1 MNTTVRLQLSVMMFI
16 QFFVWGAWFV
26 TMGTYL
32 GEIKFSG
39 QAIGSAYSTTNW
51 GAIVA
56 PFIVGMIA
64 DRFFSAERVLGV
76 LHLLGAGIMWYL
88 SSITDPASFFF
99 VALAYALC
107 YMPTLA
113 LVNAISFEQ
122 MKDPSK
128 EFPSIRVLG
137 TLGWIA
143 AGLLVGAIGIKSGN
157 FTWISGM
164 SKEQLSANN
173 IIPIEKTAW
182 PLMIAAA
189 SSLLMGLYSFTLPH
203 TPPRARGK
211 RVTVSDV
218 LGLDALRLM
227 KEWSFTVFVVC
238 SLLICIPLAFY
249 YNFTNMFLNAHE
261 VVNAAGKQT
270 LGQMSEVFF
279 MLVMPFFFVRLGVK
293 KMLLIGMI
301 AWAVRYFFF
310 AYGNPES
317 GMWMWYVAILLHG
330 ICYDF
335 FFVTGQLYVDRKA
348 PESVRAS
355 AQGLIGVITYGIG
368 MVIGSQLVSGRVV
381 DFYKLSEPIGKV
393 EHNWRGI
400 WLVPGVMAIV
410 ITILFVLT
418 FHDNSK
424 VNDKQEPAG

>member
-1 MNTTVRLQLSVMMFI
+1 MNATVRVQLSVMMFI
-16 QFFVWGAWFV
+16 EFFVWGVWFV

-32 GEIKFSG
+32 GELKFTG

-51 GAIVA
+51 GAIIA

-76 LHLLGAGIMWYL
+76 LHLVGAGIMWYL
-88 SSITDPASFFF
+88 TTITEPTAFFF
-99 VALAYALC
+99 VALAYAMC
-107 YMPTLA
+107 YMPTIS

-122 MKDPSK
+122 MQDPSK
-128 EFPSIRVLG
+128 EFPSVRVLG
-137 TLGWIA
+137 TLGWIV
-143 AGLLVGAIGIKSGN
+143 AGLLVGWMGVENTAIPL
-157 FTWISGM
+157 
-164 SKEQLSANN
+164 QL
-173 IIPIEKTAW
+173 
-182 PLMIAAA
+182 AAG
-189 SSLLMGLYSFTLPH
+189 SSLLMGLYSFSLPH
-203 TPPRARGK
+203 TPPKSRGK
-211 RVTVSDV
+211 KVTVSDV
-218 LGLDALRLM
+218 LGLEALGMM
-227 KEWSFTVFVVC
+227 KEWSFAVFVVC

-261 VVNAAGKQT
+261 VTNAAGKQT
-270 LGQMSEVFF
+270 FGQMSEVFF

-301 AWAVRYFFF
+301 AWGVRYFFF
-310 AYGNPES
+310 AYGNPGS
-317 GMWMWYVAILLHG
+317 GMWMWYIGILLHG

-348 PESVRAS
+348 PPSVRAS

-368 MVIGSQLVSGRVV
+368 MVIGSQLISGRVV
-381 DFYKLSEPIGKV
+381 DMYKLAEPIGKV
-393 EHNWRGI
+393 EHNWRSI

-418 FHDNSK
+418 FHDNTK
-424 VNDKQEPAG
+424 VNHKEESAG